1 MAKRKG
7 VKKSAGKGAKKGP
20 AKHGVPG
27 GFWQQV
33 VALIAIV
40 FALVL
45 VMAIAGVGGA
55 APSEIFGAF
64 KTLIGLIAYIIPF
77 IIIYLAV
84 KKMFAENNVLPVSV
98 HFGFVSF
105 VAASSAMVA
114 TTLSE
119 KSNVKNAGG
128 EIGRTLSETVLN
140 FLHPVAAFFVFMS
153 LTVISLM
160 FIFKIQ
166 PKRLIEFIGNLFKAR
181 ENTRVKDRE
190 EGEVEKGFGL
200 NNPTKI
206 KLNRGV
212 EVEDSSGAVMGE
224 IEASRESNSSFRDR
238 LNSIKAGLN
247 ETGQGDRPTGAET
260 SALTAAADESWEF
273 PTIDIL
279 ESKTFKADAG
289 DIDKNAHI
297 IKDTFADFKINVEME
312 EANVGPRVT
321 QYTLKP
327 PAGVKLSKLTSLDTN
342 LALNLAASSIRLEA
356 PIPGKGA
363 VGVEVPN
370 KKSAMVTMR
379 SILEAKEW
387 KDEQETL
394 AFAIGKDIAGKPVI
408 GELNSM
414 PHLLVAGQTGSGKSV
429 MINTLIASLLF
440 RNSPADLKLILVD
453 PKQVELAPY
462 NGIPHLLTPVI
473 VEPEKTLSALKW
485 SVNEME
491 RRYSLLAENGHRGIK
506 GYNEDKKIDEK
517 MPYIVIVIDELADLM
532 MVAARDVEGLI
543 VRIAQKARAVGIH
556 LVLATQRPSV
566 DVITGLIK
574 ANIPARIA
582 FTVASQIDSRTIIDQ
597 GGAEKLLGKGDML
610 ITTAQNPKPRR
621 IQAAWVEESEVFK
634 IVAQVKSQR
643 PPDYN
648 DEVVAQPVQMN
659 GRGGVVFDDGST
671 GDSDDDMYNEAVAV
685 VMAAGKASASL
696 LQRRL
701 RVGYARAARLMEEM
715 EDKGLIGPADGSR
728 PRDVLV
734 SKAPQASQTDGSAGM
749 DSIDEEF

>member
-1 MAKRKG
+1 MPKKKVA
-7 VKKSAGKGAKKGP
+7 KKSPGKSKSA

-33 VALIAIV
+33 IAFMALV

-45 VMAIAGVGGA
+45 ILAIVGAGGGA
-55 APSEIFGAF
+55 PNEIFKAF
-64 KTLIGLIAYIIPF
+64 RSLIGLIAFIIPF
-77 IIIYLAV
+77 IIIYLAL
-84 KKMFAENNVLPVSV
+84 KKMFAENNILPVSV

-114 TTLSE
+114 VTLKEDSRVAN
-119 KSNVKNAGG
+119 SGG
-128 EIGRTLSETVLN
+128 EIGRTLAETTLN
-140 FLHPVAAFFVFMS
+140 FLHPVAAFFVFLS
-153 LTVISLM
+153 LTVVSLM

-166 PKRLIEFIGNLFKAR
+166 PKKLIEMILKLFKPR
-181 ENTRVKDRE
+181 ENTKVKQHDEAEDDSRL
-190 EGEVEKGFGL
+190 GFSK
-200 NNPTKI
+200 PSKI

-212 EVEDSSGAVMGE
+212 EVEDGSMAGFGEVEVKEPESSA
-224 IEASRESNSSFRDR
+224 SFRER
-238 LNSIKAGLN
+238 LNSIKGGMVDKPD
-247 ETGQGDRPTGAET
+247 TDSAEHAT
-260 SALTAAADESWEF
+260 ALTSVEDEGWEF
-273 PTIDIL
+273 PAVDL
-279 ESKTFKADAG
+279 LDNKTFKADAG
-289 DIDKNAHI
+289 DIDKNARI
-297 IKDTFADFKINVEME
+297 IKDTLADFNIDVEME

-327 PAGVKLSKLTSLDTN
+327 AAGVKLNKITSLDTN
-342 LALNLAASSIRLEA
+342 LALNLSADSIRLEA

-379 SILEAKEW
+379 SILESREW
-387 KDEQETL
+387 KSNKEPL
-394 AFAIGKDIAGKPVI
+394 AFAIGKDIAGHAIV
-408 GELNSM
+408 GELGNM

-429 MINTLIASLLF
+429 MINNLIASLLF
-440 RNSPADLKLILVD
+440 RHSPAEVKLILVD

-491 RRYSLLAENGHRGIK
+491 RRYSLLAEHGHRNIK
-506 GYNEDKKIDEK
+506 SYNADKKIEET

-566 DVITGLIK
+566 DVITGIIK

-610 ITTAQNPKPRR
+610 ITTAQAPKPKRV
-621 IQAAWVEESEVFK
+621 QAAWIDDPE
-634 IVAQVKSQR
+634 IVKVINQIKTQR
-643 PPDYN
+643 PPEYN
-648 DEVVAQPVQMN
+648 DEVVAQPVQLN
-659 GRGGVVFDDGST
+659 GKGGVVFDGGGAG
-671 GDSDDDMYNEAVAV
+671 GDSDDDMYNDAVAA

-715 EDKGLIGPADGSR
+715 EEQGVIGPADGSR

-734 SKAPQASQTDGSAGM
+734 SGNQMSSSNM
-749 DSIDEEF
+749 DDEL